1 MKRIILDTNLWI
13 SFLITSKYDHLDSL
27 LFDKKCQLLFSQ
39 ELLHEFVTVSR
50 RPKLRK
56 YFKAEALSE
65 LLEII
70 EEYAEFVEVKSQVAL
85 CRDQKDNFLL
95 SLGKDGA
102 ADYLI
107 TGDKDLLVL
116 EEMGTMQICTITDF
130 FKTFDAN

>member
-13 SFLITSKYDHLDSL
+13 SFLITSKYDQLDSL
-27 LFDKKCQLLFSQ
+27 LFDQKCQLLFSQ

-56 YFKAEALSE
+56 YFKSEALSE
-65 LLEII
+65 LLELI
-70 EEYAEFVEVKSQVAL
+70 EEYAEFVEVKSEVAL
-85 CRDQKDNFLL
+85 CRDPKDNFLL

-130 FKTFDAN
+130 FNTFDAI